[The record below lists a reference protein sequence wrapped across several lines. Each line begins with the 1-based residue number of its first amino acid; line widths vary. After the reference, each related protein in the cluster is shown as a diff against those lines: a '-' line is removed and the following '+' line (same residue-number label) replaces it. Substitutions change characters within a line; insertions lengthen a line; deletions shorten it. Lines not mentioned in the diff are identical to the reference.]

1 MGRWQQGAHH
11 PNFTCR
17 PASAGSCTQSKDREV
32 TVAAGVVSVGPEDG
46 PSASVREAREA
57 LVPLLKTP
65 WEGRPHGP
73 FVRRFSAS
81 SK

>member
-1 MGRWQQGAHH
+1 M
-11 PNFTCR
+11 
-17 PASAGSCTQSKDREV
+17 
-32 TVAAGVVSVGPEDG
+32 AAGVVSVGPEDG

-81 SK
+81 SKGEYLLSLLLFKKKHIDKCLRTGAF